1 MTPGRNF
8 DTVFTAMNK
17 TKSKKVSRKD
27 RLWMDYVQ
35 TMTEHG
41 FRQVVIDTGSDR
53 PDIVAWRRVAKQVA
67 LRQARDEAW
76 RRAQIAG

>member
-1 MTPGRNF
+1 
-8 DTVFTAMNK
+8 MNK

-41 FRQVVIDTGSDR
+41 FRQIVIDTGSNR
-53 PDIVAWRRVAKQVA
+53 PDIVAWRKA
-67 LRQARDEAW
+67 QA
-76 RRAQIAG
+76 AG

>member
-8 DTVFTAMNK
+8 DTVFDAMNK

-41 FRQVVIDTGSDR
+41 FSQVVIDTGSDR
-53 PDIVAWRRVAKQVA
+53 PDIVAWRE
-67 LRQARDEAW
+67 ARDKAW
-76 RRAQIAG
+76 REAQAENPLTK

>member
-1 MTPGRNF
+1 
-8 DTVFTAMNK
+8 MNK

-53 PDIVAWRRVAKQVA
+53 PDIVAWR
-67 LRQARDEAW
+67 QARDEAW
-76 RRAQIAG
+76 RKAQAAG